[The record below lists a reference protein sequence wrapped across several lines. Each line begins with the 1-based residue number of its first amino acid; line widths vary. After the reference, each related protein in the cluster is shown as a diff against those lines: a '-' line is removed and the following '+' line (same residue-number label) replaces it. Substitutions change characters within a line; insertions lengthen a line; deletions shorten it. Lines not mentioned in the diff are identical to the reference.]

1 MPEPLL
7 QVSGLEVR
15 YDGALALDGAS
26 LDVMAGELVSVV
38 GSNGAGKTTLVRSV
52 AGLVPARAGSVRFCG
67 RDITGLPSWAIC
79 ELGLAQVAE
88 GRQLFPGL
96 SVGENLALGGSL
108 RRARA
113 TRARSR
119 DQVYALFPRLLERA
133 RQAAGTLSGGEQQM
147 LAIGRAMMANPVLLM
162 LDEPSIGLSPLLTRV
177 MFDTVRTL
185 HADGVTVLL
194 VEQNLAESL
203 LLSDRGYVLENGAV
217 TLQGTGAELLANP
230 AVRAAYLGM

>member
-1 MPEPLL
+1 
-7 QVSGLEVR
+7 
-15 YDGALALDGAS
+15 
-26 LDVMAGELVSVV
+26 
-38 GSNGAGKTTLVRSV
+38 
-52 AGLVPARAGSVRFCG
+52 
-67 RDITGLPSWAIC
+67 
-79 ELGLAQVAE
+79 
-88 GRQLFPGL
+88 
-96 SVGENLALGGSL
+96 
-108 RRARA
+108 
-113 TRARSR
+113 
-119 DQVYALFPRLLERA
+119 
-133 RQAAGTLSGGEQQM
+133 M